1 MSQIIKEDFQKKSH
15 KPGDERLEAGSGRT
29 ALAFG
34 KIEMQPATI
43 GKILNGEIKKGNVL
57 EAARITAMMGAKS
70 TSSLFPH
77 CYPTALTDIQ
87 LDIEPLEEQACINI
101 QAYTRAGGPVGVE
114 MEALTAVTLACLA
127 IYDMC
132 KSTDKQIRIT
142 DVHLVSKT
150 GGQGGGYRTN

>member
-1 MSQIIKEDFQKKSH
+1 MDEVIKEEFLKETLKQN
-15 KPGDERLEAGSGRT
+15 DERLEAGSGRT

-34 KIEMQPATI
+34 KIEMQPVTI
-43 GKILNGEIKKGNVL
+43 RKIVDGEMKKGNVQ
-57 EAARITAMMGAKS
+57 EAARITAMMAAKN

-87 LDIEPLEEQACINI
+87 LDFEPSEEQGFISI

-114 MEALTAVTLACLA
+114 MEALTAVSMACLT

-132 KSTDKQIRIT
+132 KSIDKQIRIT
-142 DVHLVSKT
+142 EVHLVSKT